1 VQRVIVFL
9 DLLSTSRPHDQSD
22 RDIRRQRELK
32 RGTQIHAV
40 AGGDRSKLLALFDDD
55 RRNFEIILSVVVTR
69 ALEDGSRWQIFPGDL
84 DVTLG
89 WTPEAD
95 ITLLK
100 VDDEVASHV
109 LISDSGPVR
118 VIAVGQS
125 WGLSEVKFVLRDG

>member
-1 VQRVIVFL
+1 MAENRFASQPRSAGVSMGRNIRRSPQRRRDLGVQRVIVFL

-84 DVTLG
+84 DVTL
-89 WTPEAD
+89 
-95 ITLLK
+95 
-100 VDDEVASHV
+100 
-109 LISDSGPVR
+109 
-118 VIAVGQS
+118 
-125 WGLSEVKFVLRDG
+125 